1 MKIKYNFIKR
11 IKERLLAKQKLETE
25 LHGGESFLRS

>member
-1 MKIKYNFIKR
+1 VLN
-11 IKERLLAKQKLETE
+11 Q